1 VEQKHIFIYKD
12 KKNMRLLFTLF
23 LLFYFNV
30 SYTQK
35 EEISVVSKNMDTL
48 WLINNDTGRLI
59 ARSWGMGNLP
69 PGQKIPVIL
78 IVDALPINT
87 ESEKRKYRK

>member
-12 KKNMRLLFTLF
+12 KKNMRILFTFF
-23 LLFYFNV
+23 LLLCFNV

-35 EEISVVSKNMDTL
+35 EQISVVSKNMDTL

-59 ARSWGMGNLP
+59 ARSWEMGNLA
-69 PGQKIPVIL
+69 PGEKIPVIL

-87 ESEKRKYRK
+87 GSEKRKYRR